1 MLNENFEPQGQLI
14 ARSKFDP
21 NYWWRSDQFPLKD
34 KKKEISSARK
44 VFRDEDWT
52 LTLLTTKE
60 SDVTR

>member
-1 MLNENFEPQGQLI
+1 MLNSEFEPQGQII
-14 ARSKFDP
+14 AKSKVNP
-21 NYWWRSDQFPLKD
+21 NYWWRSDQFLLKD
-34 KKKEISSARK
+34 KKREIKSARK